1 LCFGWFKS
9 GILEIKKNFNSG
21 DNVKLFN
28 FSKFKKLNIKD
39 RDGIVDP
46 YINIG
51 NIIKESRVKKNLSI
65 EDLSYLSKI
74 RISTIFGI
82 ENNVKELIP
91 PYPFTRSILLKLEEC
106 LSLEKFKLINLIQ
119 KDYIPT
125 NKKRKRNFTFTKI
138 DLFNSWQGSFIY
150 LFLIIFSIFVLNSYY
165 LNNRIIEFKYIE
177 KRSS

>member
-1 LCFGWFKS
+1 M
-9 GILEIKKNFNSG
+9 
-21 DNVKLFN
+21 KLFN
-28 FSKFKKLNIKD
+28 FRKFKKLNIKN
-39 RDGIVDP
+39 RDNIVDP

-74 RISTIFGI
+74 RISTIVGI

-106 LSLEKFKLINLIQ
+106 LSLERFKLIKLIQ
-119 KDYIPT
+119 KDYVPT
-125 NKKRKRNFTFTKI
+125 NKKIKRTFTFTKI
-138 DLFNSWQGSFIY
+138 ELFNSWQGSLIY
-150 LFLIIFSIFVLNSYY
+150 LFLIIFSIFVLNSYF